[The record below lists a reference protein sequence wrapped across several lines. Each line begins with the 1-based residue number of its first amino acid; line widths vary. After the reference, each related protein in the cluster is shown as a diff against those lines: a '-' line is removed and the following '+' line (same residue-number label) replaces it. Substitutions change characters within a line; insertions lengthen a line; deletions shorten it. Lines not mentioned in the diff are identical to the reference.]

1 MKLRFLPFRCIKISM
16 QKNKKIFMIVGGISV
31 LLVIIGLAFY
41 FGRQTST
48 QAEPTLVSPRAT
60 PEPTLEESTPTPTD
74 TPTPTSKPTPTATVK
89 PTSAPTS
96 TPTPTPTPAPS
107 VVNIETSVSPSGTT
121 HSCNDQTFTFTA
133 KIYTNAATT
142 VKYTWLR
149 SDNASSAEQSITFTG
164 AGMQQ
169 VTTTWLLG
177 ANGNG
182 TRTGWQRIKVT
193 SPNDAL
199 SNQAEFT
206 LICP

>member
-1 MKLRFLPFRCIKISM
+1 
-16 QKNKKIFMIVGGISV
+16 MIVGGISV

-48 QAEPTLVSPRAT
+48 PAEPTLVSPRAT

-107 VVNIETSVSPSGTT
+107 VVNIETSVTPSGTT
-121 HSCNDQTFTFTA
+121 TTCNQQTFTFTA
-133 KIYTNAATT
+133 KIYVNAATT
-142 VKYTWLR
+142 VKYTWLK
-149 SDNASSAEQSITFTG
+149 SNNESSAEQSIIFTG
-164 AGMQQ
+164 AGMQS
-169 VTTTWLLG
+169 VTDSPPWTMTQASG
-177 ANGNG
+177 THYNG
-182 TRTGWQRIKVT
+182 WARIKVT
-193 SPNDAL
+193 SPNSAL

-206 LICP
+206 LACP

>member
-1 MKLRFLPFRCIKISM
+1 M
-16 QKNKKIFMIVGGISV
+16 QKHKKILMIVGGVVS
-31 LLVIIGLAFY
+31 LLLIVGGAFY
-41 FGRQTST
+41 FGRKTST
-48 QAEPTLVSPRAT
+48 PPEPTLVSPRAT
-60 PEPTLEESTPTPTD
+60 PEPTVEESTPTPTD
-74 TPTPTSKPTPTATVK
+74 TPTPTGKPTPTATIK
-89 PTSAPTS
+89 PTSAPTN
-96 TPTPTPTPAPS
+96 TPTPTPTLAPS
-107 VVNIETSVSPSGTT
+107 VVNIETSVSPNNANTCS
-121 HSCNDQTFTFTA
+121 DQTFTFTA

-164 AGMQQ
+164 AGMQP

-177 ANGNG
+177 ANGSG

-206 LICP
+206 LTCP

>member
-1 MKLRFLPFRCIKISM
+1 M
-16 QKNKKIFMIVGGISV
+16 QKNKKILLIVGGVIA
-31 LLVIIGLAFY
+31 LLLIVGGAFY
-41 FGRQTST
+41 MGRKTT
-48 QAEPTLVSPRAT
+48 PTPEPTLVSPRAT
-60 PEPTLEESTPTPTD
+60 PEPTLEESTPTPTE
-74 TPTPTSKPTPTATVK
+74 TPTPTGKPTPTATAK
-89 PTSAPTS
+89 PTSSPTN
-96 TPTPTPTPAPS
+96 TPTPTPTLAPS

-121 HSCNDQTFTFTA
+121 HSCTDQTYTFTA

-149 SDNASSAEQSITFTG
+149 SDNATSAEQSITFTG

-182 TRTGWQRIKVT
+182 TRTGWERIKVT

>member
-1 MKLRFLPFRCIKISM
+1 M
-16 QKNKKIFMIVGGISV
+16 QKNKKIFIIAGSV
-31 LLVIIGLAFY
+31 IALLLVIGGAFY
-41 FGRQTST
+41 LGRQTT
-48 QAEPTLVSPRAT
+48 PIPEPTLVSPRAT
-60 PEPTLEESTPTPTD
+60 PEPTEELSPTPSETPTPT
-74 TPTPTSKPTPTATVK
+74 TKPTPTATIK
-89 PTSAPTS
+89 PTSAPTN
-96 TPTPTPTPAPS
+96 TPTPTPTLAPS

-121 HSCNDQTFTFTA
+121 HSCEDQTFTFTA

-164 AGMQQ
+164 AGMQP

-182 TRTGWQRIKVT
+182 TRTGWERIKVT